1 MSQVNEPTR
10 KIIHIDMDAYFA
22 AIEQRDHPQWRGK
35 PLVVGGAPN
44 SRGVVATCSY
54 EARRYGIHSAMPSS
68 RAYRLC
74 PQALFVKPRF
84 EVYQQVSLQIREI
97 FQHYTDLV
105 EPLSLDEAYLDVT
118 GSTLHRGSASL
129 IAREIK
135 QKIWQQTQLTASA
148 GVSYNKFLAKLACER
163 GKPDGLFVITPSEGA
178 AHAAVLPIEKFHGI
192 GRSTA
197 SRMRA
202 LGIEQ
207 GADLLR
213 FGLSELEQH
222 FGKLAHHYRSMA
234 AGIDPRPVNPS
245 RIRQSIGAET
255 TFADDLTD
263 SAQMVIELERLL
275 ERVTQ
280 TLQQGGQQAQT
291 LTVKVRFSD
300 FRSVTRGMTLRQGF
314 ASASQVNPLLRS
326 LLQRALTDFR
336 PVRLLGVT
344 ASGLQSADQTRP
356 RQLTL
361 W

>member
-1 MSQVNEPTR
+1 MSQINESTR

-35 PLVVGGAPN
+35 PLIVGGAPN

-54 EARRYGIHSAMPSS
+54 EARRYGIHSAMPSA
-68 RAYRLC
+68 RAYQLC

-84 EVYQQVSLQIREI
+84 EIYQQVSLQIREI

-129 IAREIK
+129 IAQEIRQRIR
-135 QKIWQQTQLTASA
+135 QKTQLTASA

-163 GKPDGLFVITPSEGA
+163 GKPDGLFVIMPSEGA
-178 AHAAVLPIEKFHGI
+178 AHAAALPIDRFHGI

-197 SRMRA
+197 SRMRS
-202 LGIEQ
+202 LGIEF

-213 FGLSELEQH
+213 FGLPELEQH
-222 FGKLAHHYRSMA
+222 FGKLARHYHGMA

-263 SAQMVIELERLL
+263 SAQMVSELERLL
-275 ERVTQ
+275 DRVTQ
-280 TLQQGGQQAQT
+280 ELQQTGQRAQT

-314 ASASQVNPLLRS
+314 ASAPQVDSVLKT

-336 PVRLLGVT
+336 PVRLLGITV
-344 ASGLQSADQTRP
+344 SGLQSADHSQP